1 MKNLKNEVIR
11 NGVNEDETNKSQR
24 FKPNPIYLPMESN
37 IFDEKPKK
45 REKTNKIAYAEKNE
59 TQPLG
64 ANQQQVRQR
73 ALSSGSGISSTGG
86 LYTRPGKP
94 TTFDANGKVES
105 IALHRSGE
113 YFGPAVSSVD
123 SSVAKGGRVSIEKA
137 VELEKQRKAALA
149 LNNRNVDQRKIQS
162 NTKDIEMDS
171 GNNFVAERR
180 MVILPT
186 SLPTQR
192 STLPNV
198 YSNAGGN
205 GMKLD
210 DVDFLHAEGPVRR
223 RHRRGRKHR

>member
-1 MKNLKNEVIR
+1 MKNLKNEVITNSKDNN
-11 NGVNEDETNKSQR
+11 NGNDNHYRPNIAYQPVDGSFFGEKSESNEKSTDTDTNKTH
-24 FKPNPIYLPMESN
+24 L
-37 IFDEKPKK
+37 
-45 REKTNKIAYAEKNE
+45 
-59 TQPLG
+59 LG
-64 ANQQQVRQR
+64 VSQQQKLRQR
-73 ALSSGSGISSTGG
+73 VLSSGNGGTGG
-86 LYTRPGKP
+86 LYTRPGKA

-113 YFGPAVSSVD
+113 YFGPSVSNE
-123 SSVAKGGRVSIEKA
+123 RSIDGEK
-137 VELEKQRKAALA
+137 LRKSLFGIS
-149 LNNRNVDQRKIQS
+149 NRNVDQRKIQS
-162 NTKDIEMDS
+162 NTKDIEVDA

-210 DVDFLHAEGPVRR
+210 DVDFLHSEGAVRR